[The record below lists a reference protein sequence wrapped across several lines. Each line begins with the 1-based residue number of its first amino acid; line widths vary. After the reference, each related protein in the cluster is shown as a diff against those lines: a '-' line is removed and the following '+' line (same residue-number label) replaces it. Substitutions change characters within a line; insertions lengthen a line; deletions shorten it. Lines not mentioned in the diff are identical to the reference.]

1 MKPFAMGLLSL
12 LISVCAFAET
22 PAAFTALTSISCEQE
37 NGNQWYEV
45 GLLPFENKNGYLMAV
60 VLHNDDDQSSH
71 LVLETPVQQV
81 GSKNSLTFEN
91 ASSTVRL
98 VVTYNNTRLYK
109 GTLTILKDGPGD
121 MTQELSCY
129 KQGRITYD
137 RISKPQPRISVGS

>member
-12 LISVCAFAET
+12 FISVSAFAET

-37 NGNQWYEV
+37 NGDQWYEV

-60 VLHNDDDQSSH
+60 VLHDDNDQSSR

-81 GSKNSLTFEN
+81 EGKNTLVFEN
-91 ASSTVRL
+91 ARSTVRL
-98 VVTYNNTRLYK
+98 VVTYNNTRLSK
-109 GTLTILKDGPGD
+109 GTLTILKDGPGGL
-121 MTQELSCY
+121 TQELSCY